1 MARTPPTKA
10 ARGLAQARLARIVP
24 SAIVAIVCLLV
35 SLSALAH
42 PREDFDLMAYVGVV
56 HAYDGEAGA
65 RERTLGDLRDALT
78 PERYAWMTGR
88 DFPGDYAHWM
98 AYDDRA
104 FAQQL
109 VWFRGRPLFTR
120 SAWLVSKLGVK
131 VPRALHFVTLLSTLA
146 LAAVTWVALRP
157 RVLDG
162 SVREAAIRSG
172 AFFGIAGVFH
182 FDELAASPL
191 SDPLGAGLALG
202 GLVLLAH
209 DRPRLGLGLMVV
221 AVFARSDAAM
231 YPGLVAALSVAF
243 AARRRPFL
251 ASPREALAAA
261 ALAFGARA
269 WVERGSYGWAALVH
283 FRRVRFEPFPADAR
297 HTLDAATYFRI
308 LRENALELYTCEVVA
323 LVAFVVLLAGVA
335 ASPRVRG
342 LVTADSGAG
351 GPSPMAALAL
361 AMVPLSV
368 ARFLAFPDWHSR
380 FFVVPLGLFFV
391 GLAHVV
397 QGLAK
402 TDGPRVP
409 SPS

>member
-10 ARGLAQARLARIVP
+10 ARALAQARLTKLVS
-24 SAIVAIVCLLV
+24 SALVAIVCLFV
-35 SLSALAH
+35 SLAALAH

-65 RERTLGDLRDALT
+65 RERTLADLRDALT

-98 AYDDRA
+98 AFDDRS

-131 VPRALHFVTLLSTLA
+131 VPRALHLVTLLSTLA
-146 LAAVTWVALRP
+146 LAAVTWAALRP
-157 RVLDG
+157 RTPDG
-162 SVREAAIRSG
+162 SAREAAIRSV
-172 AFFGIAGVFH
+172 AFFGIAGMFH

-191 SDPLGAGLALG
+191 SDPLGAALALG
-202 GLVLLAH
+202 GLTLLVR
-209 DRPRLGLGLMVV
+209 DRPRVGLGLMVV
-221 AVFARSDAAM
+221 AVLARSDAAM
-231 YPGLVAALSVAF
+231 YPGLVAALAVAF
-243 AARRRPFL
+243 AAWRRPFP
-251 ASPREALAAA
+251 ASPRDALAAA

-283 FRRVRFEPFPADAR
+283 FRRVSFEPFPADAR
-297 HTLDAATYFRI
+297 HALDAATYLRI
-308 LRENALELYTCEVVA
+308 LKENALELYTCEVVA
-323 LVAFVVLLAGVA
+323 LVVFVALMAGVA

-342 LVTADSGAG
+342 LLSSDEGK
-351 GPSPMAALAL
+351 GPSPFAALAL
-361 AMVPLSV
+361 VMVPVSIL
-368 ARFLAFPDWHSR
+368 RFFAFPDWHSR

-391 GLAHVV
+391 GVAHVA

-402 TDGPRVP
+402 TTRTRVR
-409 SPS
+409 SSS